1 MATEKVLTKSDADA
15 IAVVAL
21 ESPSDNV
28 PGSSV
33 EKADLEF
40 RRPMATKRAL
50 IAWLVL
56 CFSVS
61 YPRRYK
67 LS

>member
-1 MATEKVLTKSDADA
+1 MAIEKEHAKSDADA
-15 IAVVAL
+15 IAVVAI
-21 ESPSDNV
+21 ESPSDNAS
-28 PGSSV
+28 GSDID
-33 EKADLEF
+33 KAEPEL

-61 YPRRYK
+61 
-67 LS
+67 

>member
-1 MATEKVLTKSDADA
+1 MAIEKELTKSGADA

-21 ESPSDNV
+21 DSPSDNTS
-28 PGSSV
+28 GSNV
-33 EKADLEF
+33 EKAGPEL

-61 YPRRYK
+61 
-67 LS
+67 